1 MGETVV
7 VLASTVARE
16 DVPVLCASL
25 LSRLGGDRPG
35 VVVCDVRELL
45 EPDVVA
51 VDALARLQVTARR
64 AGATV
69 VLRHAGPELRSLLD
83 LIGLGDALVLDE
95 GSSPEAGLTSV
106 GHPSR

>member
-25 LSRLGGDRPG
+25 LSRLGGARPG
-35 VVVCDVRELL
+35 VVVYDVRELL

-69 VLRHAGPELRSLLD
+69 VLRHAGP
-83 LIGLGDALVLDE
+83 
-95 GSSPEAGLTSV
+95 SSAACST
-106 GHPSR
+106 